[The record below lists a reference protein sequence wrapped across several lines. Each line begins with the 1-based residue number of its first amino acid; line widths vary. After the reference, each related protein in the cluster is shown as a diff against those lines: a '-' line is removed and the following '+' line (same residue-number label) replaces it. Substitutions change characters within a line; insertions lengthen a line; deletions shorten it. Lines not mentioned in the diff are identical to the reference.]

1 MTLLDIQNLN
11 MGFHTLDGYKQ
22 VLHDVNLRVYPKEK
36 VALVGE
42 SGSGK
47 SLTVRAVIG
56 IANYLNVEIS
66 GNILFDNMDTLSLT
80 DKQWKGVR
88 GKDITMIFQDPTNSL
103 NPTYTI
109 GKQVT
114 DVMIASG
121 AYTNGQQ
128 CIHAIT
134 QEMLKISI
142 TEPDRIL
149 ASYPFQLS
157 GGLNQRISIIMAL
170 LNRPK
175 LLLADEPGTALDVT
189 VQQQTLDLMNTLIE
203 EKSTSCLF
211 ISHSLGVVRNF
222 ADFVY
227 VIHEGRIVESGST
240 TALFES
246 PKHPYTKAL
255 LQAIPT
261 LKKIDFNTIS
271 YDEQKIYNT
280 PAYHHPCMLEREK
293 KYAK

>member
-1 MTLLDIQNLN
+1 MTLLDIKNLN
-11 MGFHTLDGYKQ
+11 MGFYTLNGYKQ
-22 VLHDVNLRVYPKEK
+22 VLHDVNLSVYPQEK

-56 IANYLNVEIS
+56 IADYPNAQITGDIV
-66 GNILFDNMDTLSLT
+66 FDGKDVLSLT
-80 DKQWKGVR
+80 EKTWHGVR
-88 GKDITMIFQDPTNSL
+88 GKDMTMIFQDPTNSL

-109 GKQVT
+109 AKQVS
-114 DVMIASG
+114 DAMLASG
-121 AYTNGQQ
+121 VYTKRHE
-128 CIHAIT
+128 CLEAIK
-134 QEMLKISI
+134 QEMAKISI

-170 LNRPK
+170 LNCPK

-189 VQQQTLDLMNTLIE
+189 VQQQTLDLMDTLIE
-203 EKSTSCLF
+203 QRGTSCLF

-227 VIHEGRIVESGST
+227 VIHKGRIVESGST
-240 TALFES
+240 HMVFEN
-246 PKHPYTKAL
+246 PQHPYTKAL

-261 LKKIDFNTIS
+261 LKKVDFDSLGYDQNAID
-271 YDEQKIYNT
+271 NT
-280 PAYHHPCMLEREK
+280 PAYHHSCMQEREK